1 MLNTVMEYHVA
12 MYLRLSKDDGDI
24 SHSEKKLESDSIQ
37 NQRELLRAFLKKHPE
52 LILFDEYKD
61 DGWTG
66 TNFDR
71 PDFRR
76 MMGDIQAGK
85 VNCVLV
91 KDLSRF
97 GRDYIQCGKYIEK
110 VFPQQGVRFIAVNDG
125 FDTLSATSSDSLVV
139 PFKNLINDS
148 YSRDISVKVRTNLEV
163 KRRQGDCIANFAVYG
178 YAKDPENKNHLVPD
192 PYAAS
197 VVKDIFAKAVE
208 GLSPGSIAARLNE
221 MGILSPMEYKK
232 SQGSRYQTY
241 FKTAGKAQWSHVAVR
256 RILQNEVYTGVL
268 VQGKRT
274 TPNHKTKKVLYKA
287 EEQWARVENT
297 HEAIVTKGQFDM
309 VQQLLKEDTR
319 AGKLTQAVSPFC
331 GKIFCGSCGAPMV
344 RKTVSWKGKRYVYY
358 VCGANKADASVCS
371 KNSFR
376 EDVLEQAVLATIQ
389 RHIESVLD
397 MDKALSK
404 LEAQSWERA
413 EIQSIEATMERQRAE
428 MEKNQQLSLSLYED
442 LQEGILTREEF
453 SSLKQEFL
461 QRVEEAKEAIRRLE
475 NNRAEIQQGLSS
487 HQSWL
492 SQFRQFAGVTTI
504 SRPLVVNL
512 VERVRLFPSG
522 DMEVVFRQQDQFV
535 HILEFLK
542 SQKGKR
548 QKQPL
553 PFPSR
558 EVG

>member
-1 MLNTVMEYHVA
+1 M
-12 MYLRLSKDDGDI
+12 
-24 SHSEKKLESDSIQ
+24 
-37 NQRELLRAFLKKHPE
+37 
-52 LILFDEYKD
+52 
-61 DGWTG
+61 
-66 TNFDR
+66 
-71 PDFRR
+71 
-76 MMGDIQAGK
+76 
-85 VNCVLV
+85 
-91 KDLSRF
+91 
-97 GRDYIQCGKYIEK
+97 
-110 VFPQQGVRFIAVNDG
+110 
-125 FDTLSATSSDSLVV
+125 
-139 PFKNLINDS
+139 
-148 YSRDISVKVRTNLEV
+148 
-163 KRRQGDCIANFAVYG
+163 
-178 YAKDPENKNHLVPD
+178 
-192 PYAAS
+192 
-197 VVKDIFAKAVE
+197 
-208 GLSPGSIAARLNE
+208 
-221 MGILSPMEYKK
+221 
-232 SQGSRYQTY
+232 
-241 FKTAGKAQWSHVAVR
+241 
-256 RILQNEVYTGVL
+256 
-268 VQGKRT
+268 
-274 TPNHKTKKVLYKA
+274 
-287 EEQWARVENT
+287 
-297 HEAIVTKGQFDM
+297 
-309 VQQLLKEDTR
+309 
-319 AGKLTQAVSPFC
+319 
-331 GKIFCGSCGAPMV
+331 
-344 RKTVSWKGKRYVYY
+344 
-358 VCGANKADASVCS
+358 CS

-404 LEAQSWERA
+404 LESQSWERA

-461 QRVEEAKEAIRRLE
+461 HRVEEAKEVIRRLE

>member
-71 PDFRR
+71 PDFQR

-221 MGILSPMEYKK
+221 TGVLSPMEYKK
-232 SQGSRYQTY
+232 SQGSRYQTH

-404 LEAQSWERA
+404 LESQSWERA

-461 QRVEEAKEAIRRLE
+461 HRVEEAKEAIRRLE
-475 NNRAEIQQGLSS
+475 NNRAEIQQGLSR

>member
-1 MLNTVMEYHVA
+1 M
-12 MYLRLSKDDGDI
+12 
-24 SHSEKKLESDSIQ
+24 
-37 NQRELLRAFLKKHPE
+37 
-52 LILFDEYKD
+52 
-61 DGWTG
+61 
-66 TNFDR
+66 
-71 PDFRR
+71 
-76 MMGDIQAGK
+76 
-85 VNCVLV
+85 
-91 KDLSRF
+91 
-97 GRDYIQCGKYIEK
+97 
-110 VFPQQGVRFIAVNDG
+110 
-125 FDTLSATSSDSLVV
+125 
-139 PFKNLINDS
+139 
-148 YSRDISVKVRTNLEV
+148 
-163 KRRQGDCIANFAVYG
+163 
-178 YAKDPENKNHLVPD
+178 
-192 PYAAS
+192 
-197 VVKDIFAKAVE
+197 
-208 GLSPGSIAARLNE
+208 
-221 MGILSPMEYKK
+221 
-232 SQGSRYQTY
+232 
-241 FKTAGKAQWSHVAVR
+241 
-256 RILQNEVYTGVL
+256 
-268 VQGKRT
+268 
-274 TPNHKTKKVLYKA
+274 A

-404 LEAQSWERA
+404 LESQSWERA

-461 QRVEEAKEAIRRLE
+461 HRVEEAKEVIRRLE